1 MVKLKLWA
9 RALTQK
15 NIRFYLFIKKFKRV
29 LVVAGTRVYFR
40 QVGGLSQTLATA
52 HRVQSIVDY
61 LHTVCVPPRDK
72 HQHEHKHELCLTP
85 VTHIVLVRTKQ
96 QLVTGHPCRAT
107 AIYTT

>member
-1 MVKLKLWA
+1 MGGL
-9 RALTQK
+9 
-15 NIRFYLFIKKFKRV
+15 
-29 LVVAGTRVYFR
+29 AGTRVYFR

-85 VTHIVLVRTKQ
+85 VTHIACENQAAIGDGAPVES
-96 QLVTGHPCRAT
+96 HPWRIYLGKELYLGTEAQRRASRL
-107 AIYTT
+107 AGAR